1 MKSLKVYSLN
11 IQQSKHLHR
20 FPQYIQS
27 VNPDVVFLQ
36 EVAEHDALVIADMLK
51 MKLVQWVPMANILR
65 SEENYIWGLACYVTT
80 DMEVVSC
87 TYEPYVYLGEANT
100 LVDSKN
106 GVSNRYLQHLRVSE
120 KGNMFDLLQTH
131 FTWSPHGVAISDQER
146 DMQKLLEI
154 LSEKKGFALFGDSNL
169 PRGVNH
175 LWDALAGL
183 YVDNIPGTV
192 KTTLDPVLHRVGHLQ
207 LMIDMCFTNG
217 TYNAHDVA
225 IQDGLSDHQG
235 VFAKISLE

>member
-27 VNPDVVFLQ
+27 LNPDVVFLQ
-36 EVAEHDALVIADMLK
+36 EVAEHDASAIADMLK
-51 MKLVQWVPMANILR
+51 MKLAQWVPMANISR
-65 SEENYIWGLACYVTT
+65 PEEGYVWGLACYVAT
-80 DMEVVSC
+80 DAEVVSC

-100 LVDSKN
+100 LADSKN
-106 GVSNRYLQHLRVSE
+106 GVSNRYVQHLCVSKE
-120 KGNMFDLLQTH
+120 GDTFDLLQTH

-146 DMQKLLEI
+146 DLQKLLEI
-154 LSEKKGFALFGDSNL
+154 LSKKKGFALFGDSNL

-175 LWDALAGL
+175 LWDVLSGL
-183 YVDNIPGTV
+183 YVDNIPESV
-192 KTTLDPVLHRVGHLQ
+192 KTSLDPILHRVGHLQ
-207 LMIDMCFTNG
+207 FMIDMCFTDG
-217 TYNAHDVA
+217 TYKAHDVA

-235 VFAKISLE
+235 IFATIVRK